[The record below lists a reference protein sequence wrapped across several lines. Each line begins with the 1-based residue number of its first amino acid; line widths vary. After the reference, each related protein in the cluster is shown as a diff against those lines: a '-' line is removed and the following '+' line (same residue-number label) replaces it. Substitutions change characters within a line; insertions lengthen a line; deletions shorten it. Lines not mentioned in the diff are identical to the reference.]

1 MVRDDWLVGGDR
13 RAAAAERIYEAAADL
28 VVRNGLDALDIDS
41 LAARVHCSRATIY
54 RYAGG
59 KAQIRDAV
67 LMRVAARIVDT
78 VRRAVDGLEGPQR
91 VITAITVALEQIR
104 ADPVR
109 RLMMSSSTAPG
120 LSDLHTSPVLTRL
133 AADLSGL
140 TDEDPQ
146 AALWIVHVVL
156 SLAYLPVGDSQT
168 ERDVLQRFVAPAF
181 DR

>member
-1 MVRDDWLVGGDR
+1 MVRDDWVVGGDR

-28 VVRNGLDALDIDS
+28 VIHNGLDALDIDA

-59 KAQIRDAV
+59 KGQIRDAV

-78 VRRAVDGLEGPQR
+78 VRHAVDGLEGPQR
-91 VITAITVALEQIR
+91 VVTAITVALEQIR

-120 LSDLHTSPVLTRL
+120 LSDLHASPVLTRL